1 MTQRQAHIKKL
12 ETMMAEYRVTKS
24 PHRKNDL
31 RKGIKRLQ
39 KELQAYDRYMGDAHG
54 NRQT

>member
-1 MTQRQAHIKKL
+1 MTQRQAHVPKI
-12 ETMMAEYRVTKS
+12 EAMMAEYRATKS

-39 KELQAYDRYMGDAHG
+39 KELRTYDFFT
-54 NRQT
+54 NRDGWIR